1 MGYRAIVYF
10 TDLQDNNFEYHAG
23 DVFPRQGYNP
33 SADRIAELASKRN
46 KRGYAVIAE
55 VKEDPVEQVEQT
67 DPVEQAELVDAEEPV
82 VAETVEDKPVKQR
95 GRRRNA

>member
-1 MGYRAIVYF
+1 MFKVLADF
-10 TDLQDNNFEYHAG
+10 ADLKDKNFKYHAG

-33 SADRIAELASKRN
+33 SAGRIAELASKRN

-55 VKEDPVEQVEQT
+55 VKEDPVEQVEQA
-67 DPVEQAELVDAEEPV
+67 DPIEQAEELVDAEEPV
-82 VAETVEDKPVKQR
+82 EEKPVKQR